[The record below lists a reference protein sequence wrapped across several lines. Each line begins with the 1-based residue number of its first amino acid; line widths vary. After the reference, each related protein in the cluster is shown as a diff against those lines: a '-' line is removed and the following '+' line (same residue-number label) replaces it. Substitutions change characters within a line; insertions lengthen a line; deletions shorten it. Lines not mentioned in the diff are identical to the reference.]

1 MSGTY
6 VLVIDVSRSTTI
18 DVGALGDREFT
29 AGAYAYVGSAFGPGG
44 FSRVDR
50 HRELAAGDRETRH
63 WHVDYLLG
71 HPATRL
77 EHAITFPDAIG
88 SVNWRTRC
96 PASSSPGSGRPTATV
111 RHTCSPRRAT
121 TPCSRRRST
130 RVASSTRRAVPFT
143 ADLLPMA
150 ANRES

>member
-6 VLVIDVSRSTTI
+6 VLVIDVNRSTTI
-18 DVGALGDREFT
+18 QVGALGEREFA

-71 HPATRL
+71 HAATRL
-77 EHAITFPDAIG
+77 ETAITFPDADRECELAG
-88 SVNWRTRC
+88 SLPGQLV
-96 PASSSPGSGRPTATV
+96 PEFGASDCECESHLLAFPNVETV
-111 RHTCSPRRAT
+111 LEA
-121 TPCSRRRST
+121 
-130 RVASSTRRAVPFT
+130 AVD
-143 ADLLPMA
+143 AGGVV
-150 ANRES
+150 E

>member
-77 EHAITFPDAIG
+77 EHAITFPDADRECELADSLPG
-88 SVNWRTRC
+88 EFVSGFGASDCDC
-96 PASSSPGSGRPTATV
+96 PAHLLATPGDD
-111 RHTCSPRRAT
+111 
-121 TPCSRRRST
+121 
-130 RVASSTRRAVPFT
+130 AV
-143 ADLLPMA
+143 LEA
-150 ANRES
+150 AIDAGGVVDA

>member
-6 VLVIDVSRSTTI
+6 VLVIDVNRSTSI
-18 DVGALGDREFT
+18 QVGAIGEREFA

-71 HPATRL
+71 HAATQL
-77 EHAITFPDAIG
+77 ETAITFPNADRECELAG
-88 SVNWRTRC
+88 SLPGESV
-96 PASSSPGSGRPTATV
+96 PGFGASDCECES
-111 RHTCSPRRAT
+111 HLL
-121 TPCSRRRST
+121 
-130 RVASSTRRAVPFT
+130 AVPNAET
-143 ADLLPMA
+143 VLEA
-150 ANRES
+150 AVDAGGVVE

>member
-1 MSGTY
+1 MGGTY
-6 VLVIDVSRSTTI
+6 VLVIEATRAATI
-18 DVGALGDREFT
+18 EVGALGDRTFE

-77 EHAITFPDAIG
+77 EAAITFPDADRECELAAALPG
-88 SVNWRTRC
+88 EPVDGFG
-96 PASSSPGSGRPTATV
+96 ASDCDCAAHLLAAP
-111 RHTCSPRRAT
+111 
-121 TPCSRRRST
+121 ST
-130 RVASSTRRAVPFT
+130 DAIRDAAVD
-143 ADLLPMA
+143 AGGVVDG
-150 ANRES
+150 